1 MVRLLPVTITSQI
14 SGLTAGL
21 VDSLGDFTDALNA
34 AAALGRTRPRAKF
47 LQPRRT
53 LSPRLMGRPTSK
65 SAALAGLADGLQ
77 RMLTGGI
84 YYLDPAYLA
93 G

>member
-1 MVRLLPVTITSQI
+1 MDR
-14 SGLTAGL
+14 
-21 VDSLGDFTDALNA
+21 LGDFTDALNA
-34 AAALGRTRPRAKF
+34 AAAMGRTRPRAKF

-53 LSPRLMGRPTSK
+53 LSQRLMGRPSGE
-65 SAALAGLADGLQ
+65 AEAMAGLAGGLQ

-93 G
+93 GWPGEG